1 MSDSLSLPM
10 AAIGS
15 YEMVLPFQAVGVR
28 PFILEADKRD
38 TFERTLDKL
47 ARENYA
53 VVFVQEDLFVDF
65 IHKVRRSTTPTP
77 PASCPCPDFPAAPAR
92 AWPPSATASRRPWAW
107 TFLRTDRK
115 GILLYFEFFPG
126 VP

>member
-53 VVFVQEDLFVDF
+53 VVFVQEYLFVDF
-65 IHKVRRSTTPTP
+65 IHKVQEINDAYPTSVLPLPGLSGSTGAGL
-77 PASCPCPDFPAAPAR
+77 ASIRNSVEKAVGMDIFA
-92 AWPPSATASRRPWAW
+92 
-107 TFLRTDRK
+107 DR
-115 GILLYFEFFPG
+115 
-126 VP
+126 

>member
-65 IHKVRRSTTPTP
+65 IHKVQEINDAYPTSVLPLPNTLGQIEVDTHFGHRHQYTRRKKNPR
-77 PASCPCPDFPAAPAR
+77 R
-92 AWPPSATASRRPWAW
+92 A
-107 TFLRTDRK
+107 
-115 GILLYFEFFPG
+115 
-126 VP
+126 